1 MHELK
6 YRLRAFALNASKN
19 HRKIR
24 QAGLAQ

>member
-1 MHELK
+1 MYELK

-24 QAGLAQ
+24 RVGLAQ